1 MESFLKLLIHTDE
14 KCSYKRRSISFSHIV
29 VFIGTWISR
38 QLCSIRQWWQIYG
51 GEWVSGHLAC
61 HLITAIQ
68 KMLGRVHMFCSPSCG
83 HFASMI
89 GNTTTTWWCYMLYL
103 LHCGNTEAKNGS
115 EAKCFCRLRR
125 AGAHHGTTTTCSP
138 VYMCEL
144 AVSLDFDLAWLCLLQ
159 TTASSSSFILLLL
172 LRFLLFTRR
181 EFPFPRREF
190 AADGNLLVA
199 SKWLLPDCFDAAVR
213 SSVSG
218 SCFLQLMESEWS
230 VGSAPAA
237 NTASHPYLILKLC
250 SITDPYLALGY
261 LTN

>member
-1 MESFLKLLIHTDE
+1 MMTDL
-14 KCSYKRRSISFSHIV
+14 RR
-29 VFIGTWISR
+29 
-38 QLCSIRQWWQIYG
+38 
-51 GEWVSGHLAC
+51 WVSFGPFGVPLDYSYSKNAGKSTHVLLTELWPLCFNDRQYHHHL
-61 HLITAIQ
+61 
-68 KMLGRVHMFCSPSCG
+68 M
-83 HFASMI
+83 
-89 GNTTTTWWCYMLYL
+89 MLYVVPVAL
-103 LHCGNTEAKNGS
+103 CDCGNTEAKNGS

-125 AGAHHGTTTTCSP
+125 AGAHHGTTTTTCSP

-190 AADGNLLVA
+190 AANGNLLVA

-250 SITDPYLALGY
+250 WITYPYLALGY
-261 LTN
+261 LTNWCSQ